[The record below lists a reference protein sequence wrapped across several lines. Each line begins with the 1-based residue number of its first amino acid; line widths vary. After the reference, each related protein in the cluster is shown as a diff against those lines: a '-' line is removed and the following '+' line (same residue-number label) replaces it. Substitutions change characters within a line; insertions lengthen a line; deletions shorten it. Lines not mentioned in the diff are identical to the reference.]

1 MEVSGELHDKVV
13 LLLSLLFTPCFLRY
27 RRLDGR
33 PEVVWN
39 RWGNLTKSGLCTNPN
54 TENFTRCKYAE
65 VLLLFQAVT

>member
-1 MEVSGELHDKVV
+1 MEVSGELHHKVV
-13 LLLSLLFTPCFLRY
+13 ILLSLLFTPCCLLY

-39 RWGNLTKSGLCTNPN
+39 LWGNLTKFGLCTNRH
-54 TENFTRCKYAE
+54 TEHFIRCKYAE